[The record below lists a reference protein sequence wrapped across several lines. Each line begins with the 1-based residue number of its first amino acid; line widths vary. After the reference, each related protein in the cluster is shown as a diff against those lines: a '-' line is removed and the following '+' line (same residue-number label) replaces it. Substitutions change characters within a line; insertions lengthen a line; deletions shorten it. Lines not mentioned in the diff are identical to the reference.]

1 MEGHELAQDL
11 AVALMHGIQ
20 WQLFV
25 AKFVRIVCSRQKATE
40 AYDSRWE
47 RGRTTGADTRE
58 LLLCVLRHE
67 CRYSICAAY
76 ALHDNSAN
84 AERALCILCVS
95 FCLRVCW
102 YWRKNEGFWWR
113 GKSGCPRPSMCAQT
127 WRLGKLP
134 NGLSVL
140 TGPLRLRVR

>member
-40 AYDSRWE
+40 AFDSRWE

-67 CRYSICAAY
+67 FGSSIRPAY
-76 ALHDNSAN
+76 AFHDNSEHAKHCVFCACHFVCVYVGIGARMKASAG
-84 AERALCILCVS
+84 AESWAVQGRLPD
-95 FCLRVCW
+95 
-102 YWRKNEGFWWR
+102 RK
-113 GKSGCPRPSMCAQT
+113 
-127 WRLGKLP
+127 
-134 NGLSVL
+134 SV
-140 TGPLRLRVR
+140 V